1 MIEISELTKIY
12 KRGRGEVRAL
22 DRVNLKVEDGE
33 FITLFGPSAA
43 GKTTLLNIVG
53 GLDLPTGGE
62 VLIFGKELK
71 RKEMT
76 NSRRKNTGFIFAD
89 FYLIPTLNAV
99 ENVMMP
105 QLWSGSG
112 DYRRARELMA
122 LVGLEHRLRH
132 YPSELSGGE
141 MQRVAIARSLVNEP
155 RVLLADEPTANL
167 DTATRDKIIGLFR
180 ALNRDRKITVILA
193 THDPECVSYA
203 DRCVRLAYGKIE
215 T

>member
-1 MIEISELTKIY
+1 MIAISDLTKIY

-22 DRVNLKVEDGE
+22 DRVTFKVEDAE

-43 GKTTLLNIVG
+43 GKTTLLNIIG
-53 GLDLPTGGE
+53 GLDLPTSGE
-62 VLIFGKELK
+62 VLMFGKELTK
-71 RKEMT
+71 KEMT

-105 QLWSGSG
+105 QLWSGSVN
-112 DYRRARELMA
+112 YRRARELMA

-141 MQRVAIARSLVNEP
+141 MQRVAIARSLVNDP
-155 RVLLADEPTANL
+155 KILLADEPTANL

-215 T
+215 P